1 LHSSQRGWR
10 AVSRSLRR
18 QDKYSICRSHFGSIV
33 RSISCLRDG
42 GIVSNAPGQRLLSK
56 PMSHG
61 RLCEVVIAANTVLPS
76 AEQLCLVYHYCTL
89 TWFAFITHT
98 LDCTLICM
106 ACCPPRGAI
115 LDIVC
120 RLDPL
125 SPTIFQPQDR
135 PIASAHNSN
144 NHRFSHFWY
153 SNQHHKISRDSTAQ
167 HIYSRPLPTLRRS
180 HL

>member
-98 LDCTLICM
+98 LDCTLSCM
-106 ACCPPRGAI
+106 ACCPPRDAI

-125 SPTIFQPQDR
+125 SPTVF
-135 PIASAHNSN
+135 
-144 NHRFSHFWY
+144 NHRTDLSLPRTTTTTTDFLIFGTPTSTTNFLATRQR
-153 SNQHHKISRDSTAQ
+153 STSTADLCQ
-167 HIYSRPLPTLRRS
+167 P
-180 HL
+180 